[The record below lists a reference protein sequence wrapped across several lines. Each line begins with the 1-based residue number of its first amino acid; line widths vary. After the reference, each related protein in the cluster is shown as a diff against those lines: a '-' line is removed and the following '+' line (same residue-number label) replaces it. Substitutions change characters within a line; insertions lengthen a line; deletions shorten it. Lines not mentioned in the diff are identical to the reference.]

1 MSRYPTTSTVY
12 QLHFIFA
19 DIFETKSLFLWETG
33 DNVHLLLETEICMKL
48 FLLLLFLL
56 LSMKYSRY
64 WSRFKI
70 YKFTKNLRLLTTT
83 DSSPQAEEF
92 RSQQQ
97 EYLNMLNIIGE
108 GTDPGSHS
116 NSHSKIWKVM
126 EVELLRFLL

>member
-1 MSRYPTTSTVY
+1 MGDWRQCPPVVRNGD
-12 QLHFIFA
+12 LH
-19 DIFETKSLFLWETG
+19 
-33 DNVHLLLETEICMKL
+33 EIVL
-48 FLLLLFLL
+48 ASIVLA
-56 LSMKYSRY
+56 SMKYSRY